1 MNERENLLAR
11 AKELEISHPGNIGD
25 EKLKAK
31 IAEVEAA
38 ADADAKAKADADA
51 KAKAKADADA
61 KAKADADAKAKA
73 DADAKPVDMVIIKG
87 PERGRWRIGR
97 KFTREATEI
106 PREDL
111 SDGQLEALEGDPELI
126 VSFS

>member
-11 AKELEISHPGNIGD
+11 AKELNITHPANIGD
-25 EKLKAK
+25 DKLKAK
-31 IAEVEAA
+31 IAE
-38 ADADAKAKADADA
+38 AKADAVENGE
-51 KAKAKADADA
+51 AD
-61 KAKADADAKAKA
+61 
-73 DADAKPVDMVIIKG
+73 PVDLVVVKG

-106 PREDL
+106 PLEDL
-111 SDGQLEALEGDPELI
+111 DEDQLEALQNDPELI

>member
-31 IAEVEAA
+31 IAEVEAKA
-38 ADADAKAKADADA
+38 GADAKAKADADV
-51 KAKAKADADA
+51 

-111 SDGQLEALEGDPELI
+111 SDGQLEALKGDPELI

>member
-11 AKELEISHPGNIGD
+11 AKELNITHPANIGD
-25 EKLKAK
+25 DKLKAK
-31 IAEVEAA
+31 IAEVEAT
-38 ADADAKAKADADA
+38 
-51 KAKAKADADA
+51 
-61 KAKADADAKAKA
+61 ADADAKAKA
-73 DADAKPVDMVIIKG
+73 DADAKPMETVIIKG

-111 SDGQLEALEGDPELI
+111 SHGQLEALKGDPELI

>member
-1 MNERENLLAR
+1 MNERETLLAR
-11 AKELEISHPGNIGD
+11 AKELDISHAPNISS

-31 IAEVEAA
+31 IAEAEAGPNSGGQPKNGDSGDQG
-38 ADADAKAKADADA
+38 ADQ
-51 KAKAKADADA
+51 
-61 KAKADADAKAKA
+61 
-73 DADAKPVDMVIIKG
+73 PVPMVIVKG

-111 SDGQLEALEGDPELI
+111 DEDQLKALENDPELI
-126 VSFS
+126 VTFS

>member
-11 AKELEISHPGNIGD
+11 AKELNITHPANIGD
-25 EKLKAK
+25 DKLKAK
-31 IAEVEAA
+31 IAE
-38 ADADAKAKADADA
+38 AKAKADAA
-51 KAKAKADADA
+51 ENGEAD
-61 KAKADADAKAKA
+61 
-73 DADAKPVDMVIIKG
+73 PVDLVVVKG

-106 PREDL
+106 PLEDL
-111 SDGQLEALEGDPELI
+111 DEDQLEALQNDPELI

>member
-1 MNERENLLAR
+1 MNERETLLAR
-11 AKELEISHPGNIGD
+11 AKELNIDHAPNIGS

-31 IAEVEAA
+31 IAEAEAGPNSGNQPENGDDGDKGEA
-38 ADADAKAKADADA
+38 Q
-51 KAKAKADADA
+51 
-61 KAKADADAKAKA
+61 
-73 DADAKPVDMVIIKG
+73 PVPMVTVKG

-111 SDGQLEALEGDPELI
+111 DEDQLKALEGDPELI

>member
-1 MNERENLLAR
+1 MNEREKLLAR

-31 IAEVEAA
+31 IAEVEAKA
-38 ADADAKAKADADA
+38 GAKAGADADAG
-51 KAKAKADADA
+51 
-61 KAKADADAKAKA
+61 AKAKA

>member
-11 AKELEISHPGNIGD
+11 AKELNITHPANIGD
-25 EKLKAK
+25 DKLKAK
-31 IAEVEAA
+31 IAEAEAEVKA
-38 ADADAKAKADADA
+38 TADAEAKAKTNAAENSEADPIDL
-51 KAKAKADADA
+51 
-61 KAKADADAKAKA
+61 
-73 DADAKPVDMVIIKG
+73 VVVKG

-106 PREDL
+106 PLEDL
-111 SDGQLEALEGDPELI
+111 DEDQLEALQKDPELI